1 MVTNGVTN
9 VVGVEG
15 TDPVDVDAAIL
26 LNVFTG
32 TGSV

>member
-1 MVTNGVTN
+1 MTNGVTN

-26 LNVFTG
+26 LNVFKG